1 MNLINRYHTSYRGNG
16 MIHRNSLRRL
26 LKELHQRKADI
37 EGLIVFFEKYGR
49 QTVRRRNRAKRF
61 LRLAS

>member
-1 MNLINRYHTSYRGNG
+1 

-37 EGLIVFFEKYGR
+37 EDLIVFFEKYGR